1 MAPLS
6 SGQLVSIVTPN
17 QTIISLQNL
26 VTPAGAV
33 GFPAVGIFPQI
44 QQPMQMDS
52 EIVYIVN
59 QPIAGTFVIRSR
71 GAEGTIASQHDA
83 LTPVY
88 TGFSTDFGPNPPTI
102 SGFIDITNA
111 YPVNI
116 GSVVYTV
123 VVPSSDTIYNINAG
137 TAAAILLPQPLGSAN
152 GLVIKFVAQ
161 STSAHVI
168 TCTSGIQSGVGGQPK
183 STITFGGAV
192 LGAGCELVAENG
204 FWTVPVTANG
214 VTIA

>member
-1 MAPLS
+1 MAPLAS
-6 SGQLVSIVTPN
+6 SSLVAAITAN
-17 QTIISLQNL
+17 QTIINI
-26 VTPAGAV
+26 GAV
-33 GFPAVGIFPQI
+33 TTPSGSAGFPAVGTFPLI

-59 QPIAGTFVIRSR
+59 QPVAGTIVVRSR
-71 GAEGTIASQHDA
+71 GAEGTIASAHDA

-88 TGFSTDFGPNPPTI
+88 TGFGNDFGPNPPAI

-111 YPVNI
+111 YPINI

-152 GLVIKFVAQ
+152 ALVIKFVAG
-161 STSAHVI
+161 TTAAHVI
-168 TCTSGIQSGVGGQPK
+168 TCTNGILSGVGGQPK
-183 STITFGGAV
+183 STITFAGAV

>member
-1 MAPLS
+1 MAPLAS
-6 SGQLVSIVTPN
+6 SSLVAAITAN
-17 QTIISLQNL
+17 QTIINI
-26 VTPAGAV
+26 GAV
-33 GFPAVGIFPQI
+33 TTPSGSAGFPAVGTFPLI

-59 QPIAGTFVIRSR
+59 QPVAGTIVVRSR
-71 GAEGTIASQHDA
+71 GAEGTIASAHDA

-88 TGFSTDFGPNPPTI
+88 TGFGNDFGPNPPAI

-111 YPVNI
+111 YPINI

-123 VVPSSDTIYNINAG
+123 VVPSSDTI
-137 TAAAILLPQPLGSAN
+137 LLPQPLGSAN
-152 GLVIKFVAQ
+152 ALVIKFVAG
-161 STSAHVI
+161 TTAAHVI
-168 TCTSGIQSGVGGQPK
+168 TCTNGILSGVGGQPK
-183 STITFGGAV
+183 STITFAGAV